1 MNKAFLRILFF
12 AVPLLILGCNSNK
25 ENTVIG
31 LKPNNC
37 KSPTD
42 AIVKFKKL
50 KESDVSESIL
60 SYTKSQSIEFNNS
73 EEKEISDWI
82 NNFVFSEK
90 RGYSGIKEW
99 NINDNDICFTQDVL
113 IKSESDS
120 TKVSKVDI
128 KICNSV
134 LTKDVSAGN
143 YWELDTEN
151 FGITLSYCFD
161 SLEYIKPVGYY
172 EIVENNGK
180 LERSLKTDIRKYNC
194 LVHINLT
201 FLDKRSNTEYN
212 KQILSDNGY
221 LYTDFRNWKQK
232 L

>member
-1 MNKAFLRILFF
+1 MNKAFMRILFF
-12 AVPLLILGCNSNK
+12 VIPFLILGCNSNK
-25 ENTVIG
+25 EKTVIG

-42 AIVKFKKL
+42 AIVKFKKI
-50 KESDVSESIL
+50 KESDLSKSIL
-60 SYTKSQSIEFNNS
+60 SYTKSQSIEFSNL

-99 NINDNDICFTQDVL
+99 NINDDDICFTQNVR
-113 IKSESDS
+113 IESTSDS
-120 TKVSKVDI
+120 AQVSKVDI

-143 YWELDTEN
+143 YWEFDSEN
-151 FGITLSYCFD
+151 FRIKLNYCFD
-161 SLEYIKPVGYY
+161 SLEFIKPVGYY

-180 LERSLKTDIRKYNC
+180 LERSLKTDLRKYNC

-212 KQILSDNGY
+212 NQILSDNGF
-221 LYTDFRNWKQK
+221 LYTDFRN
-232 L
+232 

>member
-12 AVPLLILGCNSNK
+12 VITFLILACNSNK
-25 ENTVIG
+25 EKTVIG
-31 LKPNNC
+31 KKPTNC
-37 KSPTD
+37 NSPTD

-60 SYTKSQSIEFNNS
+60 SYTKSQSIKFSNS
-73 EEKEISDWI
+73 EEKEIFDWI

-99 NINDNDICFTQDVL
+99 NINDNDICFTQNVR
-113 IKSESDS
+113 IESASDS
-120 TKVSKVDI
+120 TQVSKVDI

-143 YWELDTEN
+143 FWEFDSEN
-151 FGITLSYCFD
+151 FGIKLSYCFD
-161 SLEYIKPVGYY
+161 SLEFIKPVGYY

-180 LERSLKTDIRKYNC
+180 LERSLKTNLSKHNC

-212 KQILSDNGY
+212 KQILSDNGF
-221 LYTDFRNWKQK
+221 LYTDFRNWK
-232 L
+232 

>member
-1 MNKAFLRILFF
+1 MKIAFLRILFF
-12 AVPLLILGCNSNK
+12 VIPFLIIGCNSNK
-25 ENTVIG
+25 EKTVIG
-31 LKPNNC
+31 VKANNC
-37 KSPTD
+37 ESPSD

-50 KESDVSESIL
+50 KENDVSESIL
-60 SYTKSQSIEFNNS
+60 SYIKSQSIEFSNS

-99 NINDNDICFTQDVL
+99 NINDNCFTQNVQL
-113 IKSESDS
+113 ESFSDS
-120 TKVSKVDI
+120 TQVSKVDI

-143 YWELDTEN
+143 YWEIDTEN
-151 FGITLSYCFD
+151 YRIKLNYCFD
-161 SLEYIKPVGYY
+161 SLEFIKSVGYY
-172 EIVENNGK
+172 EIVESNGK
-180 LERSLKTDIRKYNC
+180 LERSLKTDLRKYNC

-201 FLDKRSNTEYN
+201 FLDKRSDTEYN
-212 KQILSDNGY
+212 KQILSDNGF